1 MDRGL
6 IMNIGE
12 KIKLLRK
19 ERGLTQKQ
27 LADAIHKSEITVRK
41 YEANDISITFDVLQ
55 DILEVL
61 DSNILIETKD
71 YSTNLLRQYIDS
83 LNLDINDEQYH
94 EIELFIENYILFKCD
109 SYYNNI
115 LKKSKRINNI
125 KKNKKLLE

>member
-1 MDRGL
+1 
-6 IMNIGE
+6 MNIGE

-83 LNLDINDEQYH
+83 LNLDISDEQYH
-94 EIELFIENYILFKCD
+94 EIELFVENYILFKCNA
-109 SYYNNI
+109 YYDNI
-115 LKKSKRINNI
+115 FKKRKKISELKK
-125 KKNKKLLE
+125 